1 MTEGKWDPRSLGHA
15 NQCYDS
21 TGEGFC
27 LSNDMRAKG
36 ARLQRSGLFNP
47 GGCPPPARR
56 GARFKVDVYRQRAA
70 ARDFALNHQ
79 HAAAEARDFALN
91 HQHAA
96 ACDFG
101 RMSTASTPRRAI

>member
-1 MTEGKWDPRSLGHA
+1 LSTASTPR
-15 NQCYDS
+15 
-21 TGEGFC
+21 
-27 LSNDMRAKG
+27 RAI
-36 ARLQRSGLFNP
+36 
-47 GGCPPPARR
+47 
-56 GARFKVDVYRQRAA
+56 KVDVYRQRAA

-79 HAAAEARDFALN
+79 LAAAEARDFALN